1 MSFEISISTFKLLD
15 NVDAELQKWKN
26 ISKNSQEMEERRRAN
41 TFIRAIE
48 PIVEEIKALES
59 FRLRE
64 MEDSANS
71 ILGCIDDLWKL
82 EDYKYP
88 QDQMDH
94 LLNISSTTQFTGEK
108 RNCYLIEICYCR
120 CVFRRSDRQE
130 TQKQFNL
137 DAKFYKSYSL
147 GSSMLH
153 FKCFSELRNC

>member
-1 MSFEISISTFKLLD
+1 MSFEISQTHTFTLLD
-15 NVDAELQKWKN
+15 NVDAELQNWKN

-94 LLNISSTTQFTGEK
+94 LLNISSTTQFTGGK
-108 RNCYLIEICYCR
+108 
-120 CVFRRSDRQE
+120 
-130 TQKQFNL
+130 K
-137 DAKFYKSYSL
+137 
-147 GSSMLH
+147 
-153 FKCFSELRNC
+153 ELLFD